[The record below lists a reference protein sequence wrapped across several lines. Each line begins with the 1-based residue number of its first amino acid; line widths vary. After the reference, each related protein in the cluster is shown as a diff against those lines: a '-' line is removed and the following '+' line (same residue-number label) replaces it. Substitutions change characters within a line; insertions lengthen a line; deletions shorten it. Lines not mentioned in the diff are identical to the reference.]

1 MSPLP
6 NVYALTDFRAR
17 TSAHLKR
24 LKKTDRPTLLTQNGK
39 TAAVVLSEAQYEKL
53 LADAE
58 LGRSIAAIREAL
70 DDPRPAVPWSEAS
83 KHLRALAAGGGGAA
97 SGIGPTSRRRRKA
110 S

>member
-17 TSAHLKR
+17 TSEHLKR

-58 LGRSIAAIREAL
+58 LGRSIAAVREAL
-70 DDPRPAVPWSEAS
+70 DDPRPDLSMAEVSERFY
-83 KHLRALAAGGGGAA
+83 KKRAQYLAAAREK
-97 SGIGPTSRRRRKA
+97 TKRRTRR
-110 S
+110 